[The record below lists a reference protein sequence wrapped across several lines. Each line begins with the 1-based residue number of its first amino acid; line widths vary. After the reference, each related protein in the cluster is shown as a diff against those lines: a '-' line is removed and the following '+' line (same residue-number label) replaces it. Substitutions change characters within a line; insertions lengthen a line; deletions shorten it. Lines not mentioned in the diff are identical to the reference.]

1 MNIDDLGT
9 QLLYTTVPI
18 WVQYENNNKGTGTGF
33 IYMNPSSNKDGGSIP
48 LLVTSKHVV
57 ENAKRVLIE
66 FAEGDGEKPII
77 GKSFKVEIDGEFIK
91 QFHNSEHDLSAI
103 PVGPILNQIV
113 SNNKNI
119 FFRSITPDLIPESKI
134 IQDLSAIEEITFI
147 GYPSGLFDEHNI
159 SPIVRKGITATPPW
173 NNYKGEPVFL
183 IDAGVYPGSSG
194 SPVFIM
200 NQGSFT
206 TKEGLSVG
214 SRLMFLG
221 VISET
226 IIRREKN
233 QQNVFL
239 GLGKVIKSSIVKS
252 FIENLTNKLT
262 SEQSS

>member
-1 MNIDDLGT
+1 MNINDLGT

-18 WVQYENNNKGTGTGF
+18 WVEYNNTNKGTGTGF
-33 IYMNPSSNKDGGSIP
+33 IYMFPSENAEGGSIP

-57 ENAKRVLIE
+57 ENAKRILIE
-66 FAEGDGEKPII
+66 FAEGDGEKPIV
-77 GKSFKVEIDGEFIK
+77 GKSFKVEVEGEFIK

-113 SNNKNI
+113 SQNKNI
-119 FFRSITPDLIPESKI
+119 FFRSITPDLVPKSEV
-134 IQDLSAIEEITFI
+134 IQELSAIEEITFI

-200 NQGSFT
+200 NQGSFA

-214 SRLMFLG
+214 NRLMFLG
-221 VISET
+221 MISET
-226 IIRREKN
+226 IIRREN
-233 QQNVFL
+233 NHQNVFL
-239 GLGKVIKSSIVKS
+239 GLGKVIKSSIVKN
-252 FIENLTNKLT
+252 FIDGLARKLT
-262 SEQSS
+262 IEQKS